1 MFKDTKQFF
10 SVYCITTDN
19 CCFWWYQFTIMNC
32 SASVAE
38 TDLQITVTK
47 NGNINR
53 IYLVSEIFFSG
64 KISIGDMV
72 QIYKSYVLGK
82 MMTRIKINRILKRK
96 TIQIIFFSLTRVSG
110 FPLYFPFS
118 HHNQTLVIPCIGADM
133 VT

>member
-1 MFKDTKQFF
+1 
-10 SVYCITTDN
+10 
-19 CCFWWYQFTIMNC
+19 MNC

-38 TDLQITVTK
+38 TDLQIMVTK

-96 TIQIIFFSLTRVSG
+96 TIQIIFFSLT
-110 FPLYFPFS
+110 
-118 HHNQTLVIPCIGADM
+118 
-133 VT
+133 